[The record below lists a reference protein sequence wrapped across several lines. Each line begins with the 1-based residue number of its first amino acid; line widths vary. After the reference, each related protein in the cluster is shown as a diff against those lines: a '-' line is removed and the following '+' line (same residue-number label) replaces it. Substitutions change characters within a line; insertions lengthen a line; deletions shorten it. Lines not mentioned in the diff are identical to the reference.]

1 MPQQNVDLPSLRIY
15 FCHNE
20 RGEQLPIKN
29 NDKNITAMKTFTRIL
44 VIWTLLVCI
53 ADLYNAYD
61 YITWGTKGISEL
73 AGTVNGD
80 QENKTPVVIA

>member
-1 MPQQNVDLPSLRIY
+1 
-15 FCHNE
+15 
-20 RGEQLPIKN
+20 
-29 NDKNITAMKTFTRIL
+29 MKTFPRIL

-80 QENKTPVVIA
+80 QENKTPIVIA

>member
-1 MPQQNVDLPSLRIY
+1 
-15 FCHNE
+15 
-20 RGEQLPIKN
+20 
-29 NDKNITAMKTFTRIL
+29 MKTFTRIL

-53 ADLYNAYD
+53 TDLYNAYD